1 MTFKPDAPQ
10 GLRWDE
16 FAKKV
21 KPSKFLPSPP
31 KPSSASNYKPAA
43 VPADIHQVYKVC
55 LIAADQT
62 LAESIC
68 QDPLP
73 MLATIATILADE
85 EEECQKRGVP
95 PERLNKAQEAL
106 NFLTERVAA
115 LTQLVEPD
123 APPVSISSL
132 YRDENGKRASRT
144 MLMDV
149 ARGFARRVPM
159 TKLIHMDSDIRP
171 YLAALMIAA
180 LNYHGEILRIPDS
193 LNFQVMP
200 KD

>member
-31 KPSSASNYKPAA
+31 KPSLASNYKPAA

-73 MLATIATILADE
+73 MLATVATILAYK

-95 PERLNKAQEAL
+95 PEHLNKAQEAL

-115 LTQLVEPD
+115 LTQLVELD
-123 APPVSISSL
+123 APPVSIPSL